1 MAGLPEILHNFWRDF
16 LVENYIALDHE
27 WIELI
32 KEARDQGF
40 TKDELIEIFKNPQ
53 LMLEKMYELK
63 K

>member
-1 MAGLPEILHNFWRDF
+1 
-16 LVENYIALDHE
+16 VEKHITLDHE

-53 LMLEKMYELK
+53 LMLEEMYVTKKYCLK
-63 K
+63 